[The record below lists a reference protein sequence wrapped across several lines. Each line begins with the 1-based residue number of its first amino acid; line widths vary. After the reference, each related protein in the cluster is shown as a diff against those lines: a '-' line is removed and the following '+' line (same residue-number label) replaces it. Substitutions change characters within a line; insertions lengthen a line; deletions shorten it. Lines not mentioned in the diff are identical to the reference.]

1 MDESYLAANP
11 RNVDVLVHFMGV
23 KGEPCE
29 IHNIDPDKFGV
40 YCAIDNINSFVEDLS
55 LPPCHPFIMWFRCRN
70 GNYKLLNED
79 KDLVSMFAE
88 NENCCYIHLYVTSN
102 KYKFWHEP

>member
-88 NENCCYIHLYVTSN
+88 NENCHYIHLYVTRN
-102 KYKFWHEP
+102 

>member
-40 YCAIDNINSFVEDLS
+40 YCVIDNINSFVEDLS
-55 LPPCHPFIMWFRCRN
+55 FPPCHPFIMWF
-70 GNYKLLNED
+70 
-79 KDLVSMFAE
+79 
-88 NENCCYIHLYVTSN
+88 
-102 KYKFWHEP
+102 